1 MLGMR
6 LKPDQSTHPHG
17 DHLNTDK
24 KIMATALWIK
34 REDLVRQ
41 TALGG
46 NVDTDKFIQFI
57 KIAQEIHIQ
66 NYTGTKLYDKISDD
80 IIAGT
85 LANPYLALVNDY
97 LQPMLIHYAMVEYLP
112 FAAYTI
118 ANGGVYK
125 HTSENSTSV
134 EKNEVDFLVEK
145 ERNIAQY
152 YTDRF
157 ITYMSY
163 NQATFPEYY
172 LNNNADVF
180 PDTDANFS
188 SWVL

>member
-1 MLGMR
+1 
-6 LKPDQSTHPHG
+6 
-17 DHLNTDK
+17 
-24 KIMATALWIK
+24 MATALWIK

-46 NVDTDKFIQFI
+46 NVDQDKFLQFI

-66 NYTGTKLYDKISDD
+66 NYTGTKLYDKISND